1 MGARL
6 HVFPACL
13 ALMAGSCLAQVTGR
27 ISGSVTDSSGAAIP
41 NATVN
46 LLLPGGAKPVLA
58 TVTTPEGLFSF
69 TNVRPIS
76 YDLTVDAK
84 GFLKYTLRGVKV
96 DPARETS
103 LPGVQLELAAETQSV
118 DVTADVQTVQTS
130 NAEVATTVT
139 NQQVRRLPMLD
150 RDPMSL
156 ISTQAGVSSNADD
169 IVINGTRSSF
179 SNVTLDGINI
189 QDNFI
194 RTGGLGY
201 QPNLLM
207 MDQVSEFTISTSNTN
222 ATVGGGSSQIT
233 LSTPS
238 GGNTYHGA
246 GYWYNRNNALAAG
259 AWFDNKDGIP
269 KAFLNQNQI
278 GGSLGGHII
287 KDKLFFYTNY
297 EAFRN
302 RQKSPQ
308 DRTILTADARNGIVT
323 YVDNQKNVRKVNILR
338 AAGIQIDPAIQNL
351 IDQIPGPEKIN
362 NFRSGD
368 SSPTLLRNTAGYSFQ
383 GQSNRTRDNVT
394 VRVDYNLST
403 KHAFSTS
410 YLWNRD
416 LVDRP
421 DLSQDSAGSAAGFTV
436 APKVTNNNHSHFL
449 SSSWRWNP
457 GARFVNEVRGGFNL
471 APGTFDTSEKFGSF
485 LIEGMVFSNPINTF
499 RNQGRAT
506 DTYALGDNATY
517 IRGRHTIQ
525 FGFQTQRIRAA
536 PYNDA
541 GITPTYTL
549 LVGDGQDGV
558 TARQLP
564 GIGATDLNN
573 ANGLLATLGG
583 LVDSYGQTFNVTSR
597 TSGFVDG
604 ATNLRHYSLDNY
616 AGYIH
621 DTWKVVPR
629 LTLTLGLRYE
639 YFTVLN
645 ERDSLML
652 LPRIQNSAINTLLSD
667 ATLDFA
673 GSGVGRPFYNPD
685 KNNFAP
691 NVGLAWH
698 IFGTGKTSLRAGYSV
713 HFVNDETIRSV
724 LNTVSTNE
732 GVVG

>member
-103 LPGVQLELAAETQSV
+103 LPGVQLEVAAVTQSV
-118 DVTADVQTVQTS
+118 DVIANVQTVQTS

-139 NQQVRRLPMLD
+139 NEQVRRLPMLD

-156 ISTQAGVSSNADD
+156 ISTQAGVSNNLDD

-246 GYWYNRNNALAAG
+246 GYWYNRNNAVASG
-259 AWFDNKDGIP
+259 NFFDNKDGIP
-269 KAFLNQNQI
+269 IAFLNQNQL
-278 GGSLGGHII
+278 GAALGGHII

-302 RQKSPQ
+302 RQHLGT
-308 DRTILTADARNGIVT
+308 DRTILTDSARKGIFT
-323 YVDNQKNVRKVNILR
+323 YRDQAGAVRQVNILQ
-338 AAGIQIDPAIQNL
+338 AAGVTLDPAVQGL
-351 IDQIPGPEKIN
+351 ISQIPGP
-362 NFRSGD
+362 D
-368 SSPTLLRNTAGYSFQ
+368 
-383 GQSNRTRDNVT
+383 
-394 VRVDYNLST
+394 
-403 KHAFSTS
+403 
-410 YLWNRD
+410 
-416 LVDRP
+416 
-421 DLSQDSAGSAAGFTV
+421 
-436 APKVTNNNHSHFL
+436 
-449 SSSWRWNP
+449 
-457 GARFVNEVRGGFNL
+457 
-471 APGTFDTSEKFGSF
+471 
-485 LIEGMVFSNPINTF
+485 
-499 RNQGRAT
+499 
-506 DTYALGDNATY
+506 
-517 IRGRHTIQ
+517 
-525 FGFQTQRIRAA
+525 
-536 PYNDA
+536 
-541 GITPTYTL
+541 
-549 LVGDGQDGV
+549 
-558 TARQLP
+558 
-564 GIGATDLNN
+564 
-573 ANGLLATLGG
+573 
-583 LVDSYGQTFNVTSR
+583 
-597 TSGFVDG
+597 
-604 ATNLRHYSLDNY
+604 
-616 AGYIH
+616 
-621 DTWKVVPR
+621 
-629 LTLTLGLRYE
+629 
-639 YFTVLN
+639 
-645 ERDSLML
+645 
-652 LPRIQNSAINTLLSD
+652 
-667 ATLDFA
+667 
-673 GSGVGRPFYNPD
+673 
-685 KNNFAP
+685 
-691 NVGLAWH
+691 
-698 IFGTGKTSLRAGYSV
+698 
-713 HFVNDETIRSV
+713 
-724 LNTVSTNE
+724 
-732 GVVG
+732 